1 MSPIPIRFFL
11 GFALLLSCASSR
23 ADVLLSLD
31 ASSVPAEVYVSS
43 SQPLFEH
50 TPLIAARTSPGYAGL
65 PVYCGFQ
72 MEGRSLLA
80 ASQRAGAGLKI
91 RWNNGKGLPGES
103 CSGLF
108 VFKCAD
114 LPHVTPGVV
123 LSIGPQA
130 VAELSYGYMNPGF
143 MGPNQAV
150 KDASL
155 RFVFKDDSGFYIS
168 APTLVSSTG
177 ECRFHLR
184 SQTYFSYNPM
194 SNTSKEVGMCGS
206 EAVPTFQN
214 IEYLGFRLDAIRGS
228 NVSAGANIG
237 VVRFSVQEN

>member
-1 MSPIPIRFFL
+1 MRLIQTRLFL
-11 GFALLLSCASSR
+11 GFAFLLGCASSR
-23 ADVLLSLD
+23 AGELLSFD
-31 ASSVPAEVYVSS
+31 ASSVPAEIYVSS

-50 TPLIAARTSPGYAGL
+50 APLIAASTSPGYTGL

-80 ASQRAGAGLKI
+80 ASKRAGAGLKI

-114 LPHVTPGVV
+114 VPHASPDAVV
-123 LSIGPQA
+123 AISPQA
-130 VAELSYGYMNPGF
+130 VAELSYGYMNPGL
-143 MGPNQAV
+143 MGPNEAI

-168 APTLVSSTG
+168 APTPVSSTG
-177 ECRFHLR
+177 ECRFNLR
-184 SQTYFSYNPM
+184 SQTYFTYNPT
-194 SNTSKEVGMCGS
+194 SNTSKEVGISGA
-206 EAVPTFQN
+206 EAVPTFQKV
-214 IEYLGFRLDAIRGS
+214 EYLGFRLDAIRGS
-228 NVSAGANIG
+228 NVSEGANIG